1 MGTLS
6 NRHIIDTV
14 KGVKMFKDKYPEI
27 PLIYSIIG
35 DGEELYEIK
44 NYIHMQ
50 KLESTIHTY
59 GRLPYSELKPFLDT
73 HNIGISYIPQLECY
87 EYQPPTKTFE
97 YALSGLYTIATNTY
111 ENRQVIHS
119 NNGILINDTIS
130 DFAKALYDTYQHRR
144 EYNSQTI
151 RKSMEK
157 WQWEKI
163 IQQSLQS

>member
-73 HNIGISYIPQLECY
+73 HNIGISYIPNLNVMN
-87 EYQPPTKTFE
+87 
-97 YALSGLYTIATNTY
+97 I
-111 ENRQVIHS
+111 
-119 NNGILINDTIS
+119 
-130 DFAKALYDTYQHRR
+130 
-144 EYNSQTI
+144 
-151 RKSMEK
+151 
-157 WQWEKI
+157 
-163 IQQSLQS
+163 SLQQKHLNMLYLAYIL